1 MYRGIS
7 KQHVQRHIKGA
18 CTEAYQSSMYRG
30 ISKQHVQ
37 RHIRAAYTEAYQS
50 SMYTVQKHVQRHIKE
65 ATSLKASTVLSRTRK
80 QKNREQNL
88 SPLSS
93 LPP

>member
-1 MYRGIS
+1 MAALIIEGQQHQFGAVWGRRSRYTVQ
-7 KQHVQRHIKGA
+7 KHVQKHIKAA
-18 CTEAYQSSMYRG
+18 CTEAYQRSR
-30 ISKQHVQ
+30 
-37 RHIRAAYTEAYQS
+37 
-50 SMYTVQKHVQRHIKE
+50 YTVQKHVQRHIKE

>member
-1 MYRGIS
+1 MAALIIEGQ
-7 KQHVQRHIKGA
+7 QHQFGA
-18 CTEAYQSSMYRG
+18 VWGRRSR
-30 ISKQHVQ
+30 
-37 RHIRAAYTEAYQS
+37 
-50 SMYTVQKHVQRHIKE
+50 YTVQKHVQRHIKE